1 MPRLPV
7 IFLAVLVAGIVVPA
21 APASAEV
28 TFTSTVVN
36 HAAGTCAEV
45 PGGASTSALQL
56 GQAACGAGARQTF
69 TFTPVAGVA
78 ATYTIRTLTAGS
90 CVDVTGASSADNATV
105 IQYACH
111 TGTNQRFRLQQT
123 SGAFQ
128 IVATHSGKCVAPATD
143 NRLVQLPC
151 ATAAARLWRLP
162 GYTDGGT
169 GTRTFTN
176 PIKLRGPDPW
186 LTHYNG
192 YYYLATTTWN
202 NTITMRRSRTLGGL
216 ASAPDTLLF
225 TLTR

>member
-7 IFLAVLVAGIVVPA
+7 IFLAVLVTGIVVPA

-28 TFTSTVVN
+28 TFTTTIVN
-36 HAAGTCAEV
+36 HSAATCAEV

-56 GQAACGAGARQTF
+56 AQAACGAGARQTF

-78 ATYTIRTLTAGS
+78 ATYNIHTLTSGS
-90 CVDVTGASSADNATV
+90 CVDVFGASTADNATI

-111 TGTNQRFRLQQT
+111 SNNNQRFRLTQT

-128 IVATHSGKCVAPATD
+128 VIAVHSNKCVAPASD

-151 ATAAARLWRLP
+151 DTTAARLWRLA

-169 GTRTFTN
+169 GGRTFTN
-176 PIKLRGPDPW
+176 PIKMRGPDPW
-186 LTHYNG
+186 MQYYNG
-192 YYYLATTTWN
+192 YYYLA
-202 NTITMRRSRTLGGL
+202 
-216 ASAPDTLLF
+216 
-225 TLTR
+225 